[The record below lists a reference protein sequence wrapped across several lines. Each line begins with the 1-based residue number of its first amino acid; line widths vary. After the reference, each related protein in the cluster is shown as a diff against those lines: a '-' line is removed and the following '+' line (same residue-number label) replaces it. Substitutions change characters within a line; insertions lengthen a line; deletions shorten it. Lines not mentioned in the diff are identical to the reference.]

1 MQEFLELTR
10 KLGRAAA
17 ILDMVEVKHCHA
29 LKLTTNQKHSFILY
43 NSARLENLLNT
54 FNDKVRENYYPE
66 LVPPTE
72 INLGLLTEKS
82 EWELLKHLLILP
94 DIIEKSLSEMTN
106 GQIALHALYKYL
118 VAFVN
123 TFSAYYSRKKIL
135 IENRPHLIA
144 TIHAKIYLLKAIQRA
159 LNLVLEIFD
168 IEPVLFM

>member
-1 MQEFLELTR
+1 MQEFVELTR

-17 ILDMVEVKHCHA
+17 ILDMVEVKHSHA

-66 LVPPTE
+66 LSSE
-72 INLGLLTEKS
+72 INLNLLTEKS

-106 GQIALHALYKYL
+106 GQIALHAVYKYL